1 MVKQPSKPRQPVAP
15 RPLSVLFSA
24 NLAALMQV
32 DRSLSTQ
39 LALAKASGVAQTS
52 IGRILRHEQ
61 SPTLDMVDRL
71 AATFHLEPWQMLVA
85 DFDPTNP
92 PITKQVDDR
101 QRELWQRFKLAAEAL
116 ASYSPQPPG

>member
-1 MVKQPSKPRQPVAP
+1 LSQP
-15 RPLSVLFSA
+15 
-24 NLAALMQV
+24 
-32 DRSLSTQ
+32 
-39 LALAKASGVAQTS
+39 ALAKASGVAQTS

-71 AATFHLEPWQMLVA
+71 ATTFHLEPWQMLVA

-101 QRELWQRFKLAAEAL
+101 QRELCQRFKPAAEEL